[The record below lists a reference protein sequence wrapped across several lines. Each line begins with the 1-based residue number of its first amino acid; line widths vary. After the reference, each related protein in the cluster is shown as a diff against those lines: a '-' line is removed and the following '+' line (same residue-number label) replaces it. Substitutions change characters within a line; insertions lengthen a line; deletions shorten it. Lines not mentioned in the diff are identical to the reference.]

1 MEQQQQLREKEN
13 LQRQVTEMEDRWRNA
28 QRQLAETEME
38 SANLRQQVAILED
51 KLESRFR
58 DWVIPRDEIQISD
71 ISLGAGGWAEVFEG
85 RYCGCSV
92 AVKQIHEGIVSPH
105 NQNLFWREIDIA
117 SRCRHPCLLQS
128 IGATNDGRIPLFITK
143 LMEKKVEATA
153 ITAISFQDRN
163 ICYCSGYGSS
173 FKLPSPKETFSDY
186 PP

>member
-1 MEQQQQLREKEN
+1 MSAQRKKNEKKIYQHILAN
-13 LQRQVTEMEDRWRNA
+13 GTAAAVTGKGKFTETGHGDGR

-85 RYCGCSV
+85 RYCGYSV
-92 AVKQIHEGIVSPH
+92 AVKQIHEAIISPH

-117 SRCRHPCLLQS
+117 SRCRHLFLLQS

-143 LMEKKVEATA
+143 LMEKRLR
-153 ITAISFQDRN
+153 Q
-163 ICYCSGYGSS
+163 
-173 FKLPSPKETFSDY
+173 LL
-186 PP
+186 